1 VALIVL
7 IVIPI
12 LMVAA
17 DLLPPTCWLARALD
31 ALSDSS
37 GDK

>member
-1 VALIVL
+1 MAVVVL
-7 IVIPI
+7 IVVPL

-17 DLLPPTCWLARALD
+17 DLLPPTSWLARALD